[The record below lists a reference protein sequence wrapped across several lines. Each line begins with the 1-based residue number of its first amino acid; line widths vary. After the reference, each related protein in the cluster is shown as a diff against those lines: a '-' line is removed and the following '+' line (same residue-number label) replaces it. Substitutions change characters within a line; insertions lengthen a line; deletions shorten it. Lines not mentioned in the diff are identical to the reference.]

1 MRFRGAG
8 GLLGTYWACRADG
21 RPKMRFTGQVWRTMG
36 LLGCAGRGEQRP
48 TDEAQNEV
56 HCARVGTRE
65 CRARLGEACAGEVQT
80 CAAKARCARA
90 SEVQT
95 GARECQARG
104 HARRAGKRG
113 SPAEDKLWPNFDAK
127 QSNTDLWEH
136 EWVKHGICTGWDLFQ
151 YYKKSIDR
159 VEQEIPY
166 PKDIIEKCSFIDIV
180 GSCCNGLI
188 CLRDVYYV
196 EDLLGLWD
204 DIYDSE
210 SNIVLWNPTTTETK
224 ILPESNVPRPP
235 HHSISLEIVE
245 FGFDP
250 RTSDCKVLRIFEY
263 SSLDSQWD
271 YLVEIYSLRDDT
283 WRKVDVT
290 LNAWILPS
298 YKYCDGFFN
307 DHRGHTGANG
317 TFHWRTRYHSPEDVI
332 VSFDLCNEVIKTTG
346 LPDPVDSFESIF
358 SLNEYVALPLHVP
371 YHVELWVL
379 LEYGVKESWTKLFT
393 IAYPEVMRPC
403 LPLGFSRNGELFFS
417 DLGGQLLVWNP
428 TTEAIARVQV
438 GGRVPWKSLQTVTYR
453 ESHIP
458 LKALFDSLLFIT
470 SVEEEYEATEG
481 EVLLD
486 NEDNDGWRVSH
497 WKPKALFDSLLF
509 ITSVEEEYEATEGE
523 VLLDNEDNDGWRV
536 SHWKPK
542 GNLLVLGD
550 EG

>member
-1 MRFRGAG
+1 MAVDYLPKHLVLNILFRLPVICLIRFRCVCKSWCALFSDPNYIYKN
-8 GLLGTYWACRADG
+8 LLSDSDSEDLNAN
-21 RPKMRFTGQVWRTMG
+21 P
-36 LLGCAGRGEQRP
+36 
-48 TDEAQNEV
+48 
-56 HCARVGTRE
+56 RVLVKFE
-65 CRARLGEACAGEVQT
+65 DYN
-80 CAAKARCARA
+80 
-90 SEVQT
+90 
-95 GARECQARG
+95 
-104 HARRAGKRG
+104 
-113 SPAEDKLWPNFDAK
+113 AEDFEDYAFSFLSSDTFDLSAP
-127 QSNTDLWEH
+127 
-136 EWVKHGICTGWDLFQ
+136 
-151 YYKKSIDR
+151 
-159 VEQEIPY
+159 QEIPY

-458 LKALFDSLLFIT
+458 LKGGNQL
-470 SVEEEYEATEG
+470 
-481 EVLLD
+481 
-486 NEDNDGWRVSH
+486 EDEQNS
-497 WKPKALFDSLLF
+497 
-509 ITSVEEEYEATEGE
+509 
-523 VLLDNEDNDGWRV
+523 
-536 SHWKPK
+536 
-542 GNLLVLGD
+542 GD
-550 EG
+550 AIQS